1 MGVISSNVYSRLLLI
16 PPDNLRHLWGNL
28 GNSYQTRLKWKSQ
41 FFLLFKNIFGHIW
54 LYLGCFAKHEQTHL
68 KWECEIL
75 PSLDVFLHAKKAF
88 TWKNEFCQTWRLLR
102 KLLYQ
107 ESYLVDFKQNETEWN
122 RMKTKHRSHFGAVLG
137 SFTKKLGRQKHFQK
151 ICLHHFLAIMP
162 QTPYSFPTPKSM
174 QKVRLTKYLKFS
186 GFI

>member
-41 FFLLFKNIFGHIW
+41 FFLLFKNIFAHIW

-75 PSLDVFLHAKKAF
+75 PSLDVFLHAKKLSPEKMNFARHGVC
-88 TWKNEFCQTWRLLR
+88 TENYYTR
-102 KLLYQ
+102 KVIWLIL
-107 ESYLVDFKQNETEWN
+107 SKMKQNETEWKQN
-122 RMKTKHRSHFGAVLG
+122 IIDLIWGLFWVL
-137 SFTKKLGRQKHFQK
+137 SPRN
-151 ICLHHFLAIMP
+151 
-162 QTPYSFPTPKSM
+162 
-174 QKVRLTKYLKFS
+174 
-186 GFI
+186 

>member
-1 MGVISSNVYSRLLLI
+1 MGLISSNVYSRLLLI

-75 PSLDVFLHAKKAF
+75 PSLDVFLHAKKLSPEKMNFARHGVC
-88 TWKNEFCQTWRLLR
+88 TENYYTR
-102 KLLYQ
+102 KAIWLIL
-107 ESYLVDFKQNETEWN
+107 SKMKQNETEWKQN
-122 RMKTKHRSHFGAVLG
+122 IDLILGLFWVL
-137 SFTKKLGRQKHFQK
+137 SPRNWEDKKISK
-151 ICLHHFLAIMP
+151 
-162 QTPYSFPTPKSM
+162 KS
-174 QKVRLTKYLKFS
+174 VSITF
-186 GFI
+186 

>member
-54 LYLGCFAKHEQTHL
+54 LYFGCFAKHEQTHL

-75 PSLDVFLHAKKAF
+75 PSLDVFLHAKKLSPEKMNFARHGVC
-88 TWKNEFCQTWRLLR
+88 TENYYTR
-102 KLLYQ
+102 KAIWLIL
-107 ESYLVDFKQNETEWN
+107 SKMKQNETEWKQN
-122 RMKTKHRSHFGAVLG
+122 ITDLILGLFWVL
-137 SFTKKLGRQKHFQK
+137 SPRNWEDKNISKKSVSITF
-151 ICLHHFLAIMP
+151 
-162 QTPYSFPTPKSM
+162 
-174 QKVRLTKYLKFS
+174 
-186 GFI
+186 

>member
-75 PSLDVFLHAKKAF
+75 PSLDVFLHAKKLSPEKMNFARHGVC
-88 TWKNEFCQTWRLLR
+88 TENYYTR
-102 KLLYQ
+102 KAIWLIL
-107 ESYLVDFKQNETEWN
+107 SKMKQNETEWKQN
-122 RMKTKHRSHFGAVLG
+122 IDLILGLFWVL
-137 SFTKKLGRQKHFQK
+137 SPRNWEDKNISKKSVSITF
-151 ICLHHFLAIMP
+151 
-162 QTPYSFPTPKSM
+162 
-174 QKVRLTKYLKFS
+174 
-186 GFI
+186 

>member
-75 PSLDVFLHAKKAF
+75 PSLDVFLHAKKLSPEKMNFARHGVC
-88 TWKNEFCQTWRLLR
+88 TENYYTR
-102 KLLYQ
+102 KAIWLIL
-107 ESYLVDFKQNETEWN
+107 SKMKQNETEWKQN
-122 RMKTKHRSHFGAVLG
+122 TDLISGLFWVL
-137 SFTKKLGRQKHFQK
+137 SPRNWEDKNISKKSVSITF
-151 ICLHHFLAIMP
+151 
-162 QTPYSFPTPKSM
+162 
-174 QKVRLTKYLKFS
+174 
-186 GFI
+186 

>member
-41 FFLLFKNIFGHIW
+41 FFLLFKNIFAHIW

-75 PSLDVFLHAKKAF
+75 PSLDVFLHAKKLSPEKMNFARHGVC
-88 TWKNEFCQTWRLLR
+88 TENYYTR
-102 KLLYQ
+102 KAIWLIL
-107 ESYLVDFKQNETEWN
+107 SKMKQNETEWKQN
-122 RMKTKHRSHFGAVLG
+122 IIDLILGLFWVL
-137 SFTKKLGRQKHFQK
+137 SPRNWEDKNISKKSVSITF
-151 ICLHHFLAIMP
+151 
-162 QTPYSFPTPKSM
+162 
-174 QKVRLTKYLKFS
+174 
-186 GFI
+186 

>member
-75 PSLDVFLHAKKAF
+75 PSLDVFLHAKKLSPEKMNFARHGVC
-88 TWKNEFCQTWRLLR
+88 TENYYTR
-102 KLLYQ
+102 KAIWLIL
-107 ESYLVDFKQNETEWN
+107 SKMKQNETEWKQN
-122 RMKTKHRSHFGAVLG
+122 ITDLILGLFWVL
-137 SFTKKLGRQKHFQK
+137 SPRNWEDKNISKKSVSITF
-151 ICLHHFLAIMP
+151 
-162 QTPYSFPTPKSM
+162 
-174 QKVRLTKYLKFS
+174 
-186 GFI
+186 